1 MRKLILALAVSAV
14 AAVPTISMA
23 DNSGVMC
30 EKVKPTIENIRAN
43 LHANY
48 MPNYIPV
55 LTNSQEALSLSG
67 DQCAAINKF
76 RKEKASKGA
85 LIVKDINKLEKE
97 AYQAAF
103 DGASMDD
110 IMKRNT
116 EIQSL
121 RTKITQGKMKCHGFV
136 KKLLSDE
143 QYKKLNKMMVKKK
156 QEVDA
161 LLAGK

>member
-1 MRKLILALAVSAV
+1 MRKLILALIVTTATI
-14 AAVPTISMA
+14 VPTISMA
-23 DNSGVMC
+23 DNSAVMC
-30 EKVKPTIENIRAN
+30 EKVTPTIQNIREN

-48 MPNYIPV
+48 MPNYLPV
-55 LTNSQEALSLSG
+55 LTNSQEALGLSG
-67 DQCAAINKF
+67 EQCAVINKY
-76 RKEKASKGA
+76 RKEKASKGQ
-85 LIVKDINKLEKE
+85 LIVKETNKPEKE

-103 DGASMDD
+103 EGASMDD

-136 KKLLSDE
+136 KKLLSAE

-161 LLAGK
+161 LFAGK